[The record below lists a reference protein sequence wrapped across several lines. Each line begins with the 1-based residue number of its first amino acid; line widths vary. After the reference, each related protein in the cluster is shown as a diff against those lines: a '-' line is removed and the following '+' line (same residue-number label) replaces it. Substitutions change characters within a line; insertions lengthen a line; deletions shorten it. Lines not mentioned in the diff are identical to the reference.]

1 MCSRKCWFV
10 SFFYF
15 FFMHL
20 PLRLLWLIEHL
31 RCHQWTYSHITIF
44 LTRYPNLFNNLTTGL
59 DMASLYITDRSKTL
73 EHCCRHDFHILFLI
87 IYVPEYNW
95 VGWLIPY
102 SDISLST
109 VEEEEATFFLL
120 TTAPLVIKSS
130 APSLDLA
137 SSLIGKISEV
147 TNCLF
152 SSSLFPHYCLICLVC
167 FKE

>member
-1 MCSRKCWFV
+1 
-10 SFFYF
+10 
-15 FFMHL
+15 MHL

-152 SSSLFPHYCLICLVC
+152 SSSLFPHYCLICLVF
-167 FKE
+167 FKEWYTYYVRIWL